1 MSNKWADHYTAKAKA
16 EGYRARSVYKLKEIQ
31 ERFKILKPGNKVL
44 DLGCYPGSWSQLA
57 LEYVGQRGKVFGID
71 IHLPEVIEDG
81 RFGFHRADVLELRA
95 EDILNLFGPVD
106 VVLSDLAPATTGI
119 HVVDCARSIELA
131 QKAFEL
137 AKGVLKGGG
146 NFVFK
151 AFDCGDLNVLH
162 EELKPCF
169 NKVRGL
175 RPKATRERSREVFTI
190 CIGFK
195 NKQ

>member
-1 MSNKWADHYTAKAKA
+1 MSNRWADHYTAKAKA

-31 ERFKILKPGNKVL
+31 ERFKVIRSGDKVL
-44 DLGCYPGSWSQLA
+44 DLGCYPGSWSQFA
-57 LEYVGQRGKVFGID
+57 LEQIGVKGKVFGID
-71 IHLPEVIEDG
+71 IHQPEVIQDN
-81 RFGFHRADVLELRA
+81 RFEFYKADVLQLNS
-95 EDILNLFGPVD
+95 DKILELFGAVD

-119 HVVDCARSIELA
+119 HIVDCARSMELA
-131 QKAFEL
+131 RKAFEL
-137 AKGVLKGGG
+137 AKEVLKDSG

-151 AFDCGDLNVLH
+151 AFDCGDLNSLH
-162 EELKPCF
+162 EELKAYF

-195 NKQ
+195 NK